1 MIERKNTMARAG
13 TPKSDREKKEHY
25 KAGSGVLI
33 RGADGGLY
41 LITKKD
47 LRPFKLPKKKA
58 KQVKEILGDVELVV
72 PKLPPDVVKRLQ
84 CFLIC
89 IALHYPDIK
98 L

>member
-1 MIERKNTMARAG
+1 MARAR
-13 TPKSDREKKEHY
+13 TPKSDREKK
-25 KAGSGVLI
+25 STI
-33 RGADGGLY
+33 RRARECSIEEQMEDWD

-58 KQVKEILGDVELVV
+58 KQVKEILGDVEVELVV

-89 IALHYPDIK
+89 IALHYPEVK

>member
-1 MIERKNTMARAG
+1 MARAR
-13 TPKSDREKKEHY
+13 TPKSDREKKEHH

-58 KQVKEILGDVELVV
+58 KQVKEILGDVELELVV
-72 PKLPPDVVKRLQ
+72 PKLPRDVVKRLQ

-89 IALHYPDIK
+89 IALHYPEVK

>member
-1 MIERKNTMARAG
+1 MIERKNTMARAR

-58 KQVKEILGDVELVV
+58 KQVKEILGDVELDSSKVATGCS
-72 PKLPPDVVKRLQ
+72 KATSMLLD
-84 CFLIC
+84 
-89 IALHYPDIK
+89 LHRTS
-98 L
+98 LS

>member
-1 MIERKNTMARAG
+1 MARAG
-13 TPKSDREKKEHY
+13 TPKSDREKEKHH

-58 KQVKEILGDVELVV
+58 KQVREILGGGVELVV
-72 PKLPPDVVKRLQ
+72 PKLPRDVVKRLQ

-89 IALHYPDIK
+89 IALHYPEIK

>member
-1 MIERKNTMARAG
+1 MARAR
-13 TPKSDREKKEHY
+13 TPKSDREKKEHH

-58 KQVKEILGDVELVV
+58 KQVKEILGDVELELVV
-72 PKLPPDVVKRLQ
+72 PKLPRDVVKRLE

-89 IALHYPDIK
+89 IALHYPDVK